1 MILDWHLMS
10 EFINNNTSTAHTAV
24 VNEEAK
30 SDEKHDHGVVEV
42 DTLGLFILCHI
53 LIKLVNW

>member
-10 EFINNNTSTAHTAV
+10 EFIQNNTSTAHTAV

-30 SDEKHDHGVVEV
+30 GNEEHDHSVVEIN
-42 DTLGLFILCHI
+42 TFGLFIFNDI
-53 LIKLVNW
+53 LIKLVNR